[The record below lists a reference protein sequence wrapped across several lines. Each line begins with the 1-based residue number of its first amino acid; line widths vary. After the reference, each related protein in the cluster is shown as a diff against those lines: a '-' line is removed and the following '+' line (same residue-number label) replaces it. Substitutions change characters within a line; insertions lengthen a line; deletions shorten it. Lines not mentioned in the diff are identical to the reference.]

1 VKKIEHSYG
10 ADLSWVEELAK
21 QLEGKIEG
29 NFITVPENLQS
40 GTRYFLDCGEGII
53 AYYINVQYKKNF
65 HLIQKNTKKDF
76 VGLYYNLTDGEAS
89 VVNNNTVCNV
99 GRWKYNLAVID
110 STLET
115 DYQVKAGT
123 GTYALCI
130 FIKKNMIAA
139 FAKKNNVFFPDL
151 NKITDPAKNTV
162 IRFDRMSN
170 ESFHLLDDLRK
181 LKVGGPIFDLHL
193 TATVHM
199 LISNYLKKLSLNR
212 IVIQTVNETD
222 LKNIIEMQ
230 MLLIENIEK
239 HFPSITYMASQAN
252 MSESKFKDLFKKIT
266 GSTPNSFFMD
276 NKLNLAKELLETK
289 QLSISQISDRLSF
302 TNNSYFTSKFKEH
315 FGVSP
320 KTFIQQL

>member
-10 ADLSWVEELAK
+10 ADLTWVEEFAK

-29 NFITVPENLQS
+29 NFITVPENLQT
-40 GTRYFLDCGEGII
+40 GTRYYLDCGEGIV
-53 AYYINVQYKKNF
+53 AYYINVQYNKNF
-65 HLIQKNTKKDF
+65 HLVQKNTKDDF
-76 VGLYYNLTDGEAS
+76 IGLYYNLTDGEAS
-89 VVNNNTVCNV
+89 VVNNNVASSV
-99 GRWKYNLAVID
+99 GRWKYNLAIID

-115 DYQVKAGT
+115 DYHVKTGT

-130 FIKKNMIAA
+130 FIKKNMITA

-170 ESFHLLDDLRK
+170 ESYHLLNDLRK
-181 LKVGGPIFDLHL
+181 LKVGGPVFDLNL

-199 LISNYLKKLSLNR
+199 LISNYLKKLSRNR
-212 IVIQTVNETD
+212 IVIQKVNESD

-230 MLLIENIEK
+230 MLLINNVEN
-239 HFPSITYMASQAN
+239 HFPTITHMAKEAN

-266 GSTPNSFFMD
+266 GSTPNAFFMD

-289 QLSISQISDRLSF
+289 QLSISQISDRLNF
-302 TNNSYFTSKFKEH
+302 TNNSYFASRFKEH
-315 FGVSP
+315 FGISP
-320 KTFIQQL
+320 RTFIQQL

>member
-1 VKKIEHSYG
+1 
-10 ADLSWVEELAK
+10 
-21 QLEGKIEG
+21 
-29 NFITVPENLQS
+29 
-40 GTRYFLDCGEGII
+40 
-53 AYYINVQYKKNF
+53 
-65 HLIQKNTKKDF
+65 

-89 VVNNNTVCNV
+89 VVNNNIVCNV

-130 FIKKNMIAA
+130 FIKKNMIAS
-139 FAKKNNVFFPDL
+139 FAKKNNVFFTDL

-239 HFPSITYMASQAN
+239 HFPSITYMASHAN

-320 KTFIQQL
+320 KAFIQQL

>member
-1 VKKIEHSYG
+1 MKKIEHSYG
-10 ADLSWVEELAK
+10 ADLSWLEEFAK

-53 AYYINVQYKKNF
+53 AYYINVIYKKNF

-89 VVNNNTVCNV
+89 VVNNNIVCNV

-130 FIKKNMIAA
+130 FIKKNMIAS
-139 FAKKNNVFFPDL
+139 FAKKNNVFFTDL

-239 HFPSITYMASQAN
+239 HFPSITYMASHAN

-266 GSTPNSFFMD
+266 GSTPNSFFID

-320 KTFIQQL
+320 KAFIQQL

>member
-10 ADLSWVEELAK
+10 ADLSWLEEFAK

-53 AYYINVQYKKNF
+53 AYYINVIYKKNF

-89 VVNNNTVCNV
+89 VVNNNIVCNV

-130 FIKKNMIAA
+130 FIKKNMIAS
-139 FAKKNNVFFPDL
+139 FAKKNNVFFTDL

-239 HFPSITYMASQAN
+239 HFPSITYMASHAN

-320 KTFIQQL
+320 KAFIQQL